1 MVVISSVVVA
11 KATGDSDVCEE
22 YSILLEGPI
31 MTEDSVI
38 VGISPAFKI
47 GEAEASVEM

>member
-1 MVVISSVVVA
+1 MAVISSVVVA

-31 MTEDSVI
+31 LTEDSVI
-38 VGISPAFKI
+38 VGISPSFENV
-47 GEAEASVEM
+47 EAEASVEM